1 MTSDHLLRLVEESHE
16 GFRNGHVTA
25 SLFLDAEAAFDK
37 CWHNGIRY
45 KLKKVLKLP
54 HRLVRVLSSFLTDRT
69 LHVDELGLSSKVV
82 NLGAGTPQGSCL
94 SPLLYIISVNDL
106 PTGEGRGVS
115 QYQFADDIAV
125 CGSASSEVN
134 AVEKIQRAVDDIE
147 GWCRRWRMK
156 LNGDKSNLVI
166 LSRKRKKADV
176 NLCVLL
182 FNDVVRPVADAK
194 FLGVEI
200 DSSLRFRNHI
210 QTLALKAEKR
220 LNMLKLLAWG
230 GTDPKTL
237 IRLYKIY
244 IRSIFEYGSI
254 CFLHCPDSTLNIMQK
269 IQNKAIRICLKLPQ
283 YISVKLLHESSCLPM
298 IKERL
303 QELAKNTLS
312 RMRLSNPLIRAM
324 ANKKEAQNIKSI
336 RENGLTGVRR
346 SHHSPLDF
354 LLPVQ
359 Q

>member
-1 MTSDHLLRLVEESHE
+1 
-16 GFRNGHVTA
+16 
-25 SLFLDAEAAFDK
+25 
-37 CWHNGIRY
+37 
-45 KLKKVLKLP
+45 
-54 HRLVRVLSSFLTDRT
+54 
-69 LHVDELGLSSKVV
+69 
-82 NLGAGTPQGSCL
+82 
-94 SPLLYIISVNDL
+94 
-106 PTGEGRGVS
+106 
-115 QYQFADDIAV
+115 
-125 CGSASSEVN
+125 
-134 AVEKIQRAVDDIE
+134 
-147 GWCRRWRMK
+147 
-156 LNGDKSNLVI
+156 
-166 LSRKRKKADV
+166 
-176 NLCVLL
+176 
-182 FNDVVRPVADAK
+182 
-194 FLGVEI
+194 
-200 DSSLRFRNHI
+200 
-210 QTLALKAEKR
+210 
-220 LNMLKLLAWG
+220 MLKLLAWG

-237 IRLYKIY
+237 